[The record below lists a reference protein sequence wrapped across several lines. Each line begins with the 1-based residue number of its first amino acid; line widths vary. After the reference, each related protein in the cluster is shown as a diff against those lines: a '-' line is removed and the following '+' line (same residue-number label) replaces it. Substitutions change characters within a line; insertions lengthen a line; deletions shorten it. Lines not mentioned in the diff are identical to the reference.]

1 MSLLRR
7 TVEVFLHSCY
17 QFFLAYRAYTL
28 RISLA
33 DSLLDVCHLIFMVAL
48 VEVLRY
54 DDSQNYHE
62 QDDDK
67 YYRLIHFFISLF
79 IY

>member
-7 TVEVFLHSCY
+7 TVEVFLHSRY

-28 RISLA
+28 RISPA
-33 DSLLDVCHLIFMVAL
+33 DSLLDVRHLIFMVTL

-54 DDSQNYHE
+54 DDRQNYHE

-67 YYRLIHFFISLF
+67 YYRLINFFISLF